1 MEITPQILISAGGI
15 IFSIL
20 GAYGASRYAAGKA
33 EQRLTSLEAISEQRD
48 DTLHKR
54 ITKAQEESTRY
65 FDKIEHTLEKLDN
78 RIISFLTNAAYNQGK
93 KDGSENG

>member
-1 MEITPQILISAGGI
+1 MEITPQILIASGGI

-33 EQRLTSLEAISEQRD
+33 EQRLTSLEAVTAQRGE
-48 DTLHKR
+48 TLHKR

-65 FDKIEHTLEKLDN
+65 FDKIEHTLENLDN
-78 RIISFLTNAAYNQGK
+78 RIINFLTNAAYNQGK
-93 KDGSENG
+93 KDGNENG